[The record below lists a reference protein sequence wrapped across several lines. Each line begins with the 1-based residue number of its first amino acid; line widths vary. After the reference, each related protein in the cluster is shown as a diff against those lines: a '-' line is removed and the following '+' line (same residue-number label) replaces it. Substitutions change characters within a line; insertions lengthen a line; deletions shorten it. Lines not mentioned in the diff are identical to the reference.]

1 MFAIVPERP
10 AAFARRAT
18 TSPVYDA
25 FFQLLARPWMPWTL
39 SALIAGTALA
49 LWLDFRLRRV
59 EPVLRGLDDAI
70 AAVEEAEG
78 PGAFRR
84 RFGSVFQ
91 RLAETPVLGEVWR
104 AYAPTIAPAPGQE
117 DALGYPRRPQESI
130 NEGLLALAGVNL
142 RFYHAVPNLLVGTG
156 LLFTFLGLVAAL
168 YFASRGVAAAAVQ
181 EAQAALRELLSA
193 ATFKFVTSIAGL
205 GSWMLCSWREKAV
218 LYRLRRRLAALCAA
232 LEARMVPLTA
242 ESIGIAQLAELRL
255 QQQELQ
261 KLGRS
266 LLVKVPETVE
276 ERLAEELAAAIHP
289 LRQATAAAAGRLA
302 RIDEWLLDIVVDA
315 AEAEGKARGEAP
327 GARALPVLERLEELI
342 AAVRTPQAQEATA
355 ARAASPPQAREE
367 LPELLDSSRSL
378 LRTVDSRLGETL
390 LRVREL
396 VGKLGGGKRPSR
408 ADVES
413 ASRLFLEA
421 QGSLQQAKAASVRLA
436 ERLERLV
443 RDGDALLA
451 AGGDAPGYQ
460 AVRQEVPAVGQELR
474 HTRVLLDA
482 GTGGAAERLAL
493 AAGRLGGPEGG

>member
-1 MFAIVPERP
+1 
-10 AAFARRAT
+10 
-18 TSPVYDA
+18 
-25 FFQLLARPWMPWTL
+25 MPWTL

-91 RLAETPVLGEVWR
+91 RLAENPVLGEVWR

-117 DALGYPRRPQESI
+117 DALGYTRRPQESI

-205 GSWMLCSWREKAV
+205 GSSMLFSWREKAL
-218 LYRLRRRLAALCAA
+218 LYRLQRRLAALCAA

-276 ERLAEELAAAIHP
+276 ERLAEELAAAVQP

-327 GARALPVLERLEELI
+327 GARALPVLERLEALI
-342 AAVRTPQAQEATA
+342 AAVRTPQAQTAT
-355 ARAASPPQAREE
+355 ARAASAPQAREE
-367 LPELLDSSRSL
+367 LPELLDASRSL

-443 RDGDALLA
+443 REGDAVLA

-460 AVRQEVPAVGQELR
+460 AVRQELAAFGQELR
-474 HTRVLLDA
+474 HTLVLLDA
-482 GTGGAAERLAL
+482 GTEGAAERLAL

>member
-1 MFAIVPERP
+1 
-10 AAFARRAT
+10 
-18 TSPVYDA
+18 
-25 FFQLLARPWMPWTL
+25 MPWTL

-91 RLAETPVLGEVWR
+91 RLAENPVLGEVWR

-117 DALGYPRRPQESI
+117 DALGYTRRPQESI

-205 GSWMLCSWREKAV
+205 GSSMLFSWREKAL
-218 LYRLRRRLAALCAA
+218 LYRLQRRLAALCAA

-276 ERLAEELAAAIHP
+276 ERLAEELAAAVQP

-327 GARALPVLERLEELI
+327 GARALPVLERLEALI
-342 AAVRTPQAQEATA
+342 AAVRTPQAQATT
-355 ARAASPPQAREE
+355 ARAASAPQAREE

-378 LRTVDSRLGETL
+378 LRTVDSPARRDAAARARAGRQARGRQAAEPGRRQIGLAP
-390 LRVREL
+390 VP
-396 VGKLGGGKRPSR
+396 GGARQP
-408 ADVES
+408 
-413 ASRLFLEA
+413 
-421 QGSLQQAKAASVRLA
+421 
-436 ERLERLV
+436 
-443 RDGDALLA
+443 A
-451 AGGDAPGYQ
+451 AGQGG
-460 AVRQEVPAVGQELR
+460 VG
-474 HTRVLLDA
+474 
-482 GTGGAAERLAL
+482 
-493 AAGRLGGPEGG
+493 AAGRAARAPGARGRRRARRRRRRARLPVGAAGAGRVRPGAAPHAGAARRRDRGGGRTPGAGRRPARRTRGRVSRGAEQPTA

>member
-1 MFAIVPERP
+1 M
-10 AAFARRAT
+10 
-18 TSPVYDA
+18 
-25 FFQLLARPWMPWTL
+25 
-39 SALIAGTALA
+39 
-49 LWLDFRLRRV
+49 
-59 EPVLRGLDDAI
+59 
-70 AAVEEAEG
+70 
-78 PGAFRR
+78 
-84 RFGSVFQ
+84 
-91 RLAETPVLGEVWR
+91 LGEVWR

-117 DALGYPRRPQESI
+117 DALGYTRRPQESI

-205 GSWMLCSWREKAV
+205 GSSMLFSWREKAL
-218 LYRLRRRLAALCAA
+218 LYRLQRRLAALCAA

-276 ERLAEELAAAIHP
+276 ERLAEELAAAVQP
-289 LRQATAAAAGRLA
+289 LRQATAAAAGRLS

-342 AAVRTPQAQEATA
+342 AAVRAPQAQATA
-355 ARAASPPQAREE
+355 ARAASAPQAR
-367 LPELLDSSRSL
+367 RSC
-378 LRTVDSRLGETL
+378 
-390 LRVREL
+390 
-396 VGKLGGGKRPSR
+396 PSCWTPR
-408 ADVES
+408 ARSCARWICGSARRCCECASWS
-413 ASRLFLEA
+413 ASS
-421 QGSLQQAKAASVRLA
+421 GAASGRAGPTSNRPRACSWRRRAACSRPRRRRCGSA

-443 RDGDALLA
+443 REGDAVLA

-460 AVRQEVPAVGQELR
+460 AVRQELAAFGQELR
-474 HTRVLLDA
+474 HTLVLLDA
-482 GTGGAAERLAL
+482 GTEGAAERLAL

>member
-1 MFAIVPERP
+1 
-10 AAFARRAT
+10 
-18 TSPVYDA
+18 
-25 FFQLLARPWMPWTL
+25 MPWTL

-91 RLAETPVLGEVWR
+91 RLAENPVLGEVWR

-117 DALGYPRRPQESI
+117 DALGYTRRPQESI

-168 YFASRGVAAAAVQ
+168 DFASRGVAAAAVQ

-205 GSWMLCSWREKAV
+205 GSSMLFSWREKAL
-218 LYRLRRRLAALCAA
+218 LYRLQRRLAALCAV

-276 ERLAEELAAAIHP
+276 ERLAEELAAAIQP

-315 AEAEGKARGEAP
+315 AEARARRGARRRARGRCRCSSGSRSLSPPCGPAGP
-327 GARALPVLERLEELI
+327 GDHGARRFGTAGPGG
-342 AAVRTPQAQEATA
+342 A
-355 ARAASPPQAREE
+355 ARAPGHPRARSCARWICGSARRCCGCASW
-367 LPELLDSSRSL
+367 
-378 LRTVDSRLGETL
+378 
-390 LRVREL
+390 
-396 VGKLGGGKRPSR
+396 
-408 ADVES
+408 S
-413 ASRLFLEA
+413 ASSGAASGRA
-421 QGSLQQAKAASVRLA
+421 GPTSNRPCACSWRRKAACSRRKAASVRLA

-443 RDGDALLA
+443 REGDAVLA

-460 AVRQEVPAVGQELR
+460 AVRQELAAFGQELR
-474 HTRVLLDA
+474 HTLVLLDA
-482 GTGGAAERLAL
+482 GTEGAAERLAL
-493 AAGRLGGPEGG
+493 AAGRLGGPEGGVSRRCRTADSLATRTATSPRSAT

>member
-1 MFAIVPERP
+1 
-10 AAFARRAT
+10 
-18 TSPVYDA
+18 
-25 FFQLLARPWMPWTL
+25 MPWTL

-91 RLAETPVLGEVWR
+91 RLAENPVLGEVWR

-117 DALGYPRRPQESI
+117 DALGYTRRPQESI

-205 GSWMLCSWREKAV
+205 GSSMLFSWREKAL
-218 LYRLRRRLAALCAA
+218 LYRLQRRLAALCAA

-276 ERLAEELAAAIHP
+276 ERLAEELAAAVQP

-342 AAVRTPQAQEATA
+342 AAVRTPQAQATT
-355 ARAASPPQAREE
+355 ARAASAPQAREE
-367 LPELLDSSRSL
+367 LPELLDASRSL

-408 ADVES
+408 ADVEL

-443 RDGDALLA
+443 REGDAVLA

-460 AVRQEVPAVGQELR
+460 AVRQELAAFGQELR
-474 HTRVLLDA
+474 HTLVLLDA
-482 GTGGAAERLAL
+482 GTEGAAERLAL